1 MNLLLTAGGT
11 REAIDPVRYL
21 GNRSS
26 GRLGAAVAFAAVA
39 AGHRVTLIVGPGGV
53 EMPAVARRVDVV
65 SAADMLAA
73 VLAELPAAAA
83 LIMAAAVADYRP
95 IAASL
100 AKIESGQKRLVIEC
114 EPTADILAAVAA
126 VRRADQRVVGFSL
139 QTDDDLGRA
148 WGKLA
153 RKKLDLIVHNQQATL
168 DSGGIDATL
177 LYATGRVEELGYRT
191 KAAFAEELVRRVV
204 ALVGPP

>member
-26 GRLGAAVAFAAVA
+26 GRLGAAVASAAVA
-39 AGHRVTLIVGPGGV
+39 AGHRVTLIVGPGSV

-73 VLAELPAAAA
+73 VLAELPAADA

-95 IAASL
+95 IAASI
-100 AKIESGQKRLVIEC
+100 AKIESGRDRLIIEC

-153 RKKLDLIVHNQQATL
+153 R
-168 DSGGIDATL
+168 
-177 LYATGRVEELGYRT
+177 
-191 KAAFAEELVRRVV
+191 
-204 ALVGPP
+204 